1 MDSAL
6 LWLWRRMAATAPIR
20 PLAWEPPY
28 ATGVAPEKAKRQ
40 KKKKI
45 YIYIYIYILF
55 IGISKSPFRDYLLQ
69 FVLYTR
75 MVSLELMRIIR
86 KCFMGRSRGGAV
98 VNKSD

>member
-1 MDSAL
+1 MFVFFH
-6 LWLWRRMAATAPIR
+6 IEVGF
-20 PLAWEPPY
+20 PLHLCL
-28 ATGVAPEKAKRQ
+28 
-40 KKKKI
+40 
-45 YIYIYIYILF
+45 LF

-86 KCFMGRSRGGAV
+86 KCFMGSSRGGAV